1 MARVSGLSSAAVP
14 IEIVALDGDGDAV
27 TSSGTFLVGLYV
39 GITRA
44 SDGLSFD
51 FSDDTFKS
59 APVTALEALTEYSA
73 SKVAGLFHLDGGFT
87 PPQAD
92 TYTFTISQV
101 GGSFVVANVPMT
113 KTFVSGQFTGTAT
126 MQDNLVDDLAV
137 VADSLR
143 DELHVDFGVRQF
155 QCYLVKA
162 SWSGG
167 HVGVGAKTVSYVKE
181 IIPSPRVVLKD
192 RHDLTEGGL
201 QETGIATLTEI
212 SLTYSQADLLGEPMA
227 TGEEFHYLLVDRLGQ
242 GVSRRVFIPQD
253 HPWPDREKNIGWEV
267 KVRRVD
273 TPPNV
278 AVAYG

>member
-27 TSSGTFLVGLYV
+27 VSSGTFLVGLYV

-44 SDGLSFD
+44 SDGYAYD
-51 FSDDTFKS
+51 FSTSTFK
-59 APVTALEALTEYSA
+59 AVPTTALGALTEYSA
-73 SKVAGLFHLDGGFT
+73 SKVAGLFHLVGGFT
-87 PPQAD
+87 PPIAD

-101 GGSFVVANVPMT
+101 GGSFAVANVPMV
-113 KTFVSGQFTGTAT
+113 KTFVSGDFTGTAT

-143 DELHVDFGVRQF
+143 DELHTDFGVRQY
-155 QCYLVKA
+155 QCYLAKA

-181 IIPSPRVVLKD
+181 LIPSPRVVLID

-201 QETGIATLTEI
+201 QETGTAKLTEI

-253 HPWPDREKNIGWEV
+253 HPYPDREKNIGWEV
-267 KVRRVD
+267 LIRRVD
-273 TPPNV
+273 NPPNV